1 MSLPGAGGR
10 CGGGRPIRAWAPT
23 STGRPRP
30 PLAKMV
36 LSRGMCSCSCSVLV
50 REKKKEKTQPEIGL
64 MWPEGASALST
75 WRGSHVIITA
85 SCHDDDVGTCR
96 RQASRRAG
104 KASCPGLQGAEAA
117 AMSGRARMAAFP

>member
-23 STGRPRP
+23 STSRPRP

-64 MWPEGASALST
+64 MWHRFSGNVILKGQVPCP
-75 WRGSHVIITA
+75 RG
-85 SCHDDDVGTCR
+85 
-96 RQASRRAG
+96 
-104 KASCPGLQGAEAA
+104 AA
-117 AMSGRARMAAFP
+117 AT